1 MILWLWLDQPIWAA
15 GVQRLKVGSGRE
27 FSATTQ
33 ESLVAD
39 LRSILAPEFVAR
51 AREVAT
57 QMTTAAESLV
67 RVVDLLETTAR
78 LGA

>member
-1 MILWLWLDQPIWAA
+1 MRVLPEW
-15 GVQRLKVGSGRE
+15 LKVRPGHQ
-27 FSATTQ
+27 FSAITQ

-39 LRSILAPEFVAR
+39 LRSILGPEYVTLV
-51 AREVAT
+51 REVAT

-67 RVVDLLETTAR
+67 RADDLLETTAR